1 MSHPQPP
8 KHDTIV
14 VLDFGSQYSQLIT
27 RRLRELGVYTEMLP
41 WNAPADRVL
50 ALDPKGYVLS
60 GGPASVYAPGAP
72 TLPEYVAASG
82 RPVLGICYGMQ
93 LLAQRFGGH
102 VAPGGQREYGPGE
115 VEVTTSGGLFD
126 GLAERLPVWMSH
138 GDRVEALPPGFV
150 GLARSDGSPVA
161 AMGDSQGRYG
171 IQFHPEVTHT
181 RDGKAL
187 LANFVRRS
195 GARQDWTPGAFIE
208 ESIAA
213 IRAQVG
219 DGHAVCALSGGVDSS
234 VAATLVARALGERL
248 TCIFV
253 DHGLLRQDE
262 AQTVLTMLRPVIQAP
277 IIQVDASARFLSAL
291 AGVSDPEQKRRVIG
305 ERFIRTFEDVT
316 SGDMGFDLH
325 ALGQNVERVMASL
338 QAADYLVQG
347 TLYPDVIESA
357 EPYGR
362 GGEAP
367 AAKIKTHHNVGGLPT
382 DMQFKLVEP
391 LRSLFK
397 DEVRAV
403 GHELGL
409 PVEVV
414 QRQPFPGP
422 GLAVRILGE
431 VTPERLATLRAA
443 DAIVRAEIEAAQA
456 QFDPPVWQFFA
467 VLVPVKSVG
476 VQGDFRTYADLIAI
490 RAVTSEDGMTADW
503 ARLPHDLLG
512 RLAARIV
519 NEVPGVNRVAYDI
532 TSKPPATIEWE

>member
-1 MSHPQPP
+1 MSQPQPP
-8 KHDTIV
+8 KHDTLV

-41 WNAPADRVL
+41 WNAPAERIL
-50 ALDPKGYVLS
+50 ALDPKGYILS
-60 GGPASVYAPGAP
+60 GGPASVYAPDAP

-82 RPVLGICYGMQ
+82 RPILGICYGMQ

-102 VAPGGQREYGPGE
+102 VAPGDQREYGPGE
-115 VEVTTSGGLFD
+115 VQVTTPGGLFD
-126 GLAERLPVWMSH
+126 GLAECLPVWMSH
-138 GDRVEALPPGFV
+138 GDRVEALPPGFTS
-150 GLARSDGSPVA
+150 LAHSDGSPVA
-161 AMGDSQGRYG
+161 AMGDAQGRYG

-187 LANFVRRS
+187 LANFVRRT

-213 IRAQVG
+213 IQAQVG

-234 VAATLVARALGERL
+234 VAATLVARALGDRL

-262 AQTVLTMLRPVIQAP
+262 AQTVLAMLRPVIRAP
-277 IIQVDASARFLSAL
+277 IIHVDASERFLNAL
-291 AGVSDPEQKRRVIG
+291 EGITDPEQKRRIIG
-305 ERFIRTFEDVT
+305 ELFIRVFEDVT
-316 SGDMGFDLH
+316 SGDLRFDLH
-325 ALGQNVERVMASL
+325 ALGANVGGILASL
-338 QAADYLVQG
+338 QEADYLVQG

-362 GGEAP
+362 GSAAP

-403 GHELGL
+403 GLALGL
-409 PVEVV
+409 PPAVV
-414 QRQPFPGP
+414 YRQPFPGP

-431 VTPERLATLRAA
+431 VTPERLMTLRAA
-443 DAIVRAEIEAAQA
+443 DAIVRQEIEADQA
-456 QFDPPVWQFFA
+456 RLDPPVWQFFA

-476 VQGDFRTYADLIAI
+476 VQGDFRTYADLIAV
-490 RAVTSEDGMTADW
+490 RAVSSEDGMTADW

-512 RLAARIV
+512 RIAARIV

>member
-1 MSHPQPP
+1 MSQPPGP
-8 KHDTIV
+8 KHDTLV

-41 WNAPADRVL
+41 WNAPAERVL
-50 ALDPKGYVLS
+50 ALDPKGYILS
-60 GGPASVYAPGAP
+60 GGPASVYAPNAP

-102 VAPGGQREYGPGE
+102 VAPGDQREYGPGE
-115 VEVTTSGGLFD
+115 VQVTTPGGLFD
-126 GLAERLPVWMSH
+126 GLADRLPVWMSH
-138 GDRVEALPPGFV
+138 GDRVEALPPGFTP
-150 GLARSDGSPVA
+150 LARSDGSPVA
-161 AMGDSQGRYG
+161 AMGDAQGRYG

-187 LANFVRRS
+187 LANFVRRT
-195 GARQDWTPGAFIE
+195 GARPDWTPGAFIE

-213 IRAQVG
+213 IQAQVG

-234 VAATLVARALGERL
+234 VAATLVARALGDRL

-262 AQTVLTMLRPVIQAP
+262 AQTALAMLRPVIQAP
-277 IIQVDASARFLSAL
+277 IIHVDASARFLSAL
-291 AGVSDPEQKRRVIG
+291 EGITDPEQKRRVIG
-305 ERFIRTFEDVT
+305 ELFIRVFEDVT
-316 SGDMGFDLH
+316 SGDLRFDVQV
-325 ALGQNVERVMASL
+325 LGETVGRVMASL
-338 QAADYLVQG
+338 QEADYLVQG

-362 GGEAP
+362 GSAAP

-382 DMQFKLVEP
+382 DMQFQLVEP

-403 GHELGL
+403 GLALGL
-409 PVEVV
+409 PPAVV
-414 QRQPFPGP
+414 YRQPFPGP

-443 DAIVRAEIEAAQA
+443 DAIVRGEIEAAQA
-456 QFDPPVWQFFA
+456 QLDPPVWQFFA

-512 RLAARIV
+512 RIAACIV
-519 NEVPGVNRVAYDI
+519 NAVPGVNRVAYDI